1 MHLHNDRKKAPV
13 GASRTPSG
21 VFGVYNTGS
30 YLVLQPINDQPHDV
44 IGKFA
49 ANHAGDDRLY
59 ERDCLLHGIHLPSG
73 NSHLKVATRI
83 IAPSLVER
91 NFIFVGASD
100 GWVLTSVGGVW

>member
-1 MHLHNDRKKAPV
+1 MVTEKKAPV
-13 GASRTPSG
+13 RASRTPSG
-21 VFGVYNTGS
+21 VFGVCNTGS

-49 ANHAGDDRLY
+49 DIVTNHAGDDRLY

-83 IAPSLVER
+83 IAPSSVGR